1 MVKDH
6 GLGEPSN
13 LQHPGLTDLGIAR
26 GRIWGRGG
34 AGSHHLCNFS
44 VAASQGPL
52 IKTEQNHHDHPG
64 RQGGVAQSP
73 FPYTS
78 I

>member
-13 LQHPGLTDLGIAR
+13 LQHPGLTDLGTAR
-26 GRIWGRGG
+26 GRTWGRGG

-52 IKTEQNHHDHPG
+52 IKT
-64 RQGGVAQSP
+64 
-73 FPYTS
+73 
-78 I
+78 